1 MCHVVRDENALPR
14 PDGAGAL
21 PTGETRRPRW
31 LVGAAVMMAGGL
43 AVAGWLDLQAG
54 DTNMKPDPVLTQA
67 AAAPV
72 AARSVPET
80 KGPTEGA
87 LLVNDEVPTAPG
99 ELRKAA
105 GGHCEYG
112 L

>member
-1 MCHVVRDENALPR
+1 MCHVVRDENAFPK

-21 PTGETRRPRW
+21 PNGETRRPRW

-54 DTNMKPDPVLTQA
+54 GLKPDPVLTQA
-67 AAAPV
+67 AAVPV
-72 AARSVPET
+72 ATPSVQQA
-80 KGPTEGA
+80 KGSTEGT

-99 ELRKAA
+99 EVRKAA